1 MTMINPN
8 NTIFV
13 VLSFEGPDVYSQAG
27 GLGVRATEL
36 SRSLAEGGYETHL
49 IFIGDPNKA
58 TKEYHYDGKLTFH
71 RWCQWI
77 SSHHPNGVY
86 QGEGGKIHDYQESVP
101 NFLVNDIV
109 RPAADQGK
117 HVVVLAEEWHTAQTV
132 INLHNYLRSV
142 GLRDNAVIFWNA
154 NNTYGFWNIDW
165 WALKEACTI
174 TTVSRYMKHVM
185 WKQNVN
191 PMVIPNG
198 IPRRLLEPL
207 DQRAVGHL
215 QSVFDDRFFLAK
227 VGRYSPDKRWIM
239 AIDALAHLKYSG
251 HKATMVMRGG
261 MEPHRADVYH
271 RAHSHGLDIRELKLK
286 DTSFDSIVNA
296 LRENRDADLIEMN
309 FFLPEIFMRYLYGSA
324 DAVMANSGHE
334 PFGLVGLEVMAT
346 GGIPFVGASGEDY
359 AQAFQNSIVVETDD
373 PREISSY
380 LLYLADNRDM
390 VHQIRTH
397 ARQTADMFTWDRV
410 MEDLLGK
417 IEFIARV
424 YGVLHVPVGV

>member
-1 MTMINPN
+1 MTMINPE
-8 NTIFV
+8 NTIFA

-36 SRSLAEGGYETHL
+36 SRSLAESGYDTHL
-49 IFIGDPNKA
+49 FFIGDPS
-58 TKEYHYDGKLTFH
+58 KESIEQLYDGKLTYH

-77 SSHHPNGVY
+77 SRHHPNGVY
-86 QGEGGKIHDYQESVP
+86 QGEGGKINDYQNSVP
-101 NFLVNDIV
+101 HFLVNEII
-109 RPAADQGK
+109 RPASEK
-117 HVVVLAEEWHTAQTV
+117 HRQVVILAEEWHTAQTV
-132 INLHNYLRSV
+132 INLHNYLRGI
-142 GLRDNAVIFWNA
+142 GLRDNAVMFWNA

-207 DQRAVGHL
+207 DHRGIEYL
-215 QSVFDDRFFLAK
+215 QSVFQDRFFLAK

-239 AIDALAHLKYSG
+239 AVDALAHLKHTG

-261 MEPHRADVYH
+261 MEPHRADVYN
-271 RAHSHGLDIRELKLK
+271 RAISHGLDIRELKLS
-286 DTSFDSIVNA
+286 DTSFDNIIKA

-309 FFLPEIFMRYLYGSA
+309 FFLPEIFMRYLYASA
-324 DAVMANSGHE
+324 DAVLANSGHE

-380 LLYLADNRDM
+380 LLYLSDNRSI
-390 VHQIRTH
+390 VGQIRNH
-397 ARQTADMFTWDRV
+397 ARQTADLFTWDRV
-410 MEDLLGK
+410 LDDLLGK